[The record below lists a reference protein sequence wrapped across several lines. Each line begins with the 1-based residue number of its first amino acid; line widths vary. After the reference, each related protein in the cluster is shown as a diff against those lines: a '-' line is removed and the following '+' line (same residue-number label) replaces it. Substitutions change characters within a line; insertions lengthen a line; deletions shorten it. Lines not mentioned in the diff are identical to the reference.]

1 MGVRDIKAAINAVPA
16 KPIIATALT
25 VTLLA
30 AGWHGYTLHR
40 ICTSRADLSASLK
53 QWTEGVLQAR
63 VATPLTQAVGSDWDE
78 VRIATAA
85 QAPANAISCPF
96 GWHWSN
102 EERAAV
108 AKDGHLT
115 MFGFF
120 KDARL
125 LEVADFDSRW
135 ARFDVSDDAIPRD
148 KAVFEASSTG
158 NALQLT
164 RPGN

>member
-16 KPIIATALT
+16 KPIIATAIA

-40 ICTSRADLSASLK
+40 ICTSRADLTTSLK
-53 QWTEGVLQAR
+53 QWAEGVLQAKAASPLSE
-63 VATPLTQAVGSDWDE
+63 ATGDDWDE
-78 VRIATAA
+78 VRIAASA
-85 QAPANAISCPF
+85 PAPANATSCPF
-96 GWHWSN
+96 GWHWTN
-102 EERAAV
+102 DERAAV
-108 AKDGHLT
+108 AKDGPLT

-120 KDARL
+120 RDGKL

-135 ARFDVSDDAIPRD
+135 ARFDVSGDPIPRD
-148 KAVFEASSTG
+148 KAVFTASTTG

-164 RPGN
+164 RSGD